1 MLELR
6 DVRHCYDGRVVL
18 ELARFAVGPGALI
31 AIVGPNGAGK
41 STLLRLLALLER
53 PTEGAVLLDG
63 AVALGAV
70 AGGGGRTRPGAALAR
85 GRAPVGG
92 APRAVFRG
100 CAGGRAACRRG
111 ARATRGG
118 R

>member
-18 ELARFAVGPGALI
+18 EVARFAVGPGALI

-70 AGGGGRTRPGAALAR
+70 AGGGGRT
-85 GRAPVGG
+85 
-92 APRAVFRG
+92 
-100 CAGGRAACRRG
+100 GRAAPELGRRVTLG
-111 ARATRGG
+111 EQRPGVVRGTV
-118 R
+118 RQDLRDRL

>member
-70 AGGGGRTRPGAALAR
+70 AGGGGRGRGWGPGRAR
-85 GRAPVGG
+85 GGPLGV
-92 APRAVFRG
+92 
-100 CAGGRAACRRG
+100 RRG
-111 ARATRGG
+111 RGVRG
-118 R
+118 TGGPVTA